1 MAQTSL
7 QRRIALFN
15 RKELLVI
22 GERFLVKYRL
32 LERRSAMETR
42 YVYKYQKGRM
52 SSEEIKVVEEGR
64 LNKETVLAKL
74 EKKHGSS
81 VRFVYFYYVS

>member
-1 MAQTSL
+1 
-7 QRRIALFN
+7 
-15 RKELLVI
+15 
-22 GERFLVKYRL
+22 
-32 LERRSAMETR
+32 METR

>member
-1 MAQTSL
+1 M
-7 QRRIALFN
+7 
-15 RKELLVI
+15 I

-64 LNKETVLAKL
+64 LNKEAVLAKL
-74 EKKHGSS
+74 KEKHGSS
-81 VRFVYFYYVS
+81 VRFIYFYYVS